1 MPFTVMA
8 EEHPPSPEREDNN
21 LSFRRLRV
29 KPAMTVKAITNPKTK
44 ISMEIIETKIKDL
57 LVIKPD
63 VFIDERG
70 YFFESYNRQR
80 FLEHGLDMTFV
91 QDNESQS
98 MRGVLRGL
106 HFQRPPFAQG
116 KLVRVVKGAVMD
128 VAVDLRKDSPTYGQ
142 WESVLLTEGN
152 KFMYWIPEGFA
163 HGFVCLEDHSVF
175 TYKCTNVYNKASEG
189 SIRWNDPDLGINWG
203 IEDPILSEKDKVSPL
218 FKEFVTPF

>member
-1 MPFTVMA
+1 
-8 EEHPPSPEREDNN
+8 
-21 LSFRRLRV
+21 
-29 KPAMTVKAITNPKTK
+29 
-44 ISMEIIETKIKDL
+44 MEIIETKIKDL
-57 LVIKPD
+57 LIIKPD
-63 VFIDERG
+63 VFLDERG
-70 YFFESYNRQR
+70 YFFESYNKQR

-98 MRGVLRGL
+98 TKGVLRGL
-106 HFQRPPFAQG
+106 HFQKPPYTQG

-128 VAVDLRKDSPTYGQ
+128 VAVDLRQGSPTYGQ
-142 WESVLLTEGN
+142 WESVVLTEGN

-189 SIRWNDPDLGINWG
+189 SLRWNDPDLNIQWI

-218 FKEFVTPF
+218 FKDFVTPFNL